1 MIRPSHLQTY
11 YQRNMLIGLCVS
23 VLAASGAGVYLS
35 TLQALPGQTI
45 PELACDLHLY
55 AKTDSSRTNSE
66 SVEPGSGGFN
76 PYAEQHQGFMGFA
89 TLYPRSIVPIAAKI
103 HIPSYDLSP
112 DAPEDDAALLSYSPF
127 EGSSDGV
134 YIPDGIGYAQAGG
147 PAFRTEPLNRDI
159 VVVRMVDP
167 EYPYVARMAGKEGQ
181 LVVLV
186 YLDSLGRLS
195 EFPPWVAGEG
205 KCELEYGVEDRPV
218 TADYAY
224 TEDPPDWFFV
234 ENFLK
239 VLPEWRFAPRLENG
253 RPVRALLRI
262 RYSFCLGLDCGT
274 FRLET
279 LRR

>member
-1 MIRPSHLQTY
+1 MVRPSHLQTY

-23 VLAASGAGVYLS
+23 ALLACGAGVYLS

-45 PELACDLHLY
+45 PELACDLQPY
-55 AKTDSSRTNSE
+55 DKTDSSQTEPGSDG
-66 SVEPGSGGFN
+66 PGSGGFN

-89 TLYPRSIVPIAAKI
+89 TLYPRQNVPIPAVTR
-103 HIPSYDLSP
+103 IPSYDLSP
-112 DAPEDDAALLSYSPF
+112 DAPESDATLLSYSPF
-127 EGSSDGV
+127 EGDQTGLYV
-134 YIPDGIGYAQAGG
+134 PDGIGFAGAVG
-147 PAFRTEPLNRDI
+147 AVRRTEPLNRDI
-159 VVVRMVDP
+159 VVVRKVDP

-181 LVVLV
+181 LIVLV

-195 EFPPWVAGEG
+195 EFPPWVSGEG
-205 KCELEYGVEDRPV
+205 KCTLKYRVAGRRM

-224 TEDPPDWFFV
+224 SEDPTDWFFAP
-234 ENFLK
+234 NFLR
-239 VLPEWRFAPRLENG
+239 VLPEWRFAPRIENG
-253 RPVRALLRI
+253 RPVSSLLRI